1 MLLCALIIIFS
12 VAADQI
18 TKYLVLQN
26 IEMYEEVAVLPGI
39 FHFTYIEN
47 KGAAFGMLS
56 EHRWVFLVISTIAIV
71 IFIAYLI
78 KYKPKDVLL
87 RASLSMVV
95 GGGIG
100 NMIDRCIRG
109 SVVDFIEVEFIDF
122 YVFNVADMFVCVGCG
137 LMILYMILSE
147 LKESKAKKAI
157 KEEETI
163 NANEPE

>member
-18 TKYLVLQN
+18 SKYLVLQN
-26 IEMYEEVAVLPGI
+26 IEMYEKVAVLPKV

-56 EHRWVFLVISTIAIV
+56 EHRWVFLIISSIAIL
-71 IFIAYLI
+71 IFIIYLI
-78 KYKPKDVLL
+78 KYKPQDVLL

-100 NMIDRCIRG
+100 NMIDRCFRG
-109 SVVDFIEVEFIDF
+109 SVVDFIEVEFVDF

-147 LKESKAKKAI
+147 IKESKAEKAK
-157 KEEETI
+157 KEEEKI
-163 NANEPE
+163 NANES

>member
-18 TKYLVLQN
+18 SKYLVLQN
-26 IEMYEEVAVLPGI
+26 IEMYEEVAVLPKI

-47 KGAAFGMLS
+47 KGAAFGMLA
-56 EHRWVFLVISTIAIV
+56 EHRWVFLVISSIAILIFV
-71 IFIAYLI
+71 IYLI

-100 NMIDRCIRG
+100 NMIDRCFRG

-122 YVFNVADMFVCVGCG
+122 YIFNVADIFVCVGCG

-147 LKESKAKKAI
+147 IKESKAAKAK
-157 KEEETI
+157 KEEEKI
-163 NANEPE
+163 NANES

>member
-1 MLLCALIIIFS
+1 MVLCALIILFS
-12 VAADQI
+12 VAADQL
-18 TKYLVLQN
+18 TKWLVLQN
-26 IEMYEEVAVLPGI
+26 IGMYEEVSVIPGF

-56 EHRWVFLVISTIAIV
+56 EHRWVFLVISTVAIAAF
-71 IFIAYLI
+71 IFYLA
-78 KYKPKDVLL
+78 KYKPKDLLL

-100 NMIDRCIRG
+100 NMIDRCFRG

-137 LMILYMILSE
+137 LMILYMILCE
-147 LKESKAKKAI
+147 IKESKSKKAE
-157 KEEETI
+157 KETVSD
-163 NANEPE
+163 NESE